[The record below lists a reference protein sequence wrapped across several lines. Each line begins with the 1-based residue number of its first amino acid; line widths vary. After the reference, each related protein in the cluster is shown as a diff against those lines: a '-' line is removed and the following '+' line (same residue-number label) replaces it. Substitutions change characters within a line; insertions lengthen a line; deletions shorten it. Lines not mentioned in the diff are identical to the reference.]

1 MAQHRVLVVD
11 DDFMVRFNTAETLE
25 EAGFDVVEARDVAS
39 ALIVLKR
46 DSGVHLVCTD
56 VHMPGKLN
64 GIDLAKWVRDHRPDT
79 KVIVM
84 SGCVRVCELP
94 AEIPFLM
101 KPFVSRHLIELAWRQ
116 MVSIV

>member
-11 DDFMVRFNTAETLE
+11 DDFVVRFNTAETLG
-25 EAGFDVVEARDVAS
+25 EAGFDVVEACDVAS

-64 GIDLAKWVRDHRPDT
+64 GIDLAKWVRDRRPDT

-84 SGCVRVCELP
+84 SGYIRCASYPLKYHS
-94 AEIPFLM
+94 L
-101 KPFVSRHLIELAWRQ
+101 
-116 MVSIV
+116 